1 MGEQRVRWG
10 GCPVSHPP
18 LLWLIEVPICN
29 SICLAARC
37 QCVRGWGSGDV
48 IGVTVRTAIGIFTS
62 PTFVWVNEDQ
72 LAALWWG
79 HPSKQQGVPYLFFT
93 SNRGMRTRIGCCDR
107 SLINILLLHN
117 TCLRRA
123 ANYLDFSL
131 YLTFLSY
138 LLKRKTCLLMGDMPA
153 LISECDSANCILVHK
168 QIDSILGADKLMT
181 VNHTWKTPLARFN

>member
-1 MGEQRVRWG
+1 MLSGWLWE
-10 GCPVSHPP
+10 PP
-18 LLWLIEVPICN
+18 LAFSPAQPLFGWMKTNWRHCDEVIRR
-29 SICLAARC
+29 SS
-37 QCVRGWGSGDV
+37 RGSR
-48 IGVTVRTAIGIFTS
+48 I
-62 PTFVWVNEDQ
+62 
-72 LAALWWG
+72 
-79 HPSKQQGVPYLFFT
+79 YFFT